1 MKKAVI
7 VLLLI
12 LAAAGNVLSQ
22 DILVLKN
29 GDEVKAKIVEIGTE
43 EIKYK
48 KFSML
53 DGPDFVCSKGDVFMI
68 KFENGTKEVFGV
80 TEAVLDDQSSPGEDE
95 FATLYF
101 IRPKR
106 MSASRPE
113 IIIGTVVPDEVIL
126 KLKNGRWHRLEYYNI
141 GKVDFAT
148 GIYAI
153 NPEFFSYDIKAGET
167 YYFYC
172 EQEADGLKLMAT
184 MKLIEKEVAETYM
197 ASLKEQP
204 TSLVK

>member
-1 MKKAVI
+1 MVFR
-7 VLLLI
+7 
-12 LAAAGNVLSQ
+12 
-22 DILVLKN
+22 N
-29 GDEVKAKIVEIGTE
+29 GDEVEAKILEIGTE

-48 KFSML
+48 KYSML
-53 DGPDFVCSKGDVFMI
+53 GGPDFVCLKSDVFMI
-68 KFENGTKEVFGV
+68 KFENGTKEVFEV
-80 TEAVLDDQSSPGEDE
+80 TESEQTDQIVSGGND

-106 MSASRPE
+106 LATSRPE

-126 KLKNGRWHRLEYYNI
+126 KLKNGRWHKLEYHNTGNI
-141 GKVDFAT
+141 DFVT

-153 NPEFFSYDIKAGET
+153 NPEFFSVDIKAGET

-172 EQEADGLKLMAT
+172 EPAAEVFKVMAT
-184 MKLIEKEVAETYM
+184 MKLIEKEIAENHM

-204 TSLVK
+204 TTLVR